1 VFARPPS
8 QGFNA
13 VSQTDSSATRNDAE
27 TGLTVLERHLT
38 GFLEAWEQDAAPPDL
53 WAFLPADAAVRRL
66 TLVELIKIDLE
77 YRWRVHRFPKV
88 LAEYCSEFPD
98 LAKDG
103 IPPDLVYEEFHIR
116 HQSGDDVSP
125 TEYLRAFPDQE
136 AELACL
142 LGLTHNYETT
152 ALHKE
157 RGLDR
162 AAKLEPGERVDDFEL
177 LARLGEGAFAQ
188 VFLAR
193 QVSMQRLLAVKVS
206 ADHGTEPQTLAQLDH
221 DHIVRVYD
229 QRSVADR
236 GLRLLYMQYVAGGT
250 LQSVV
255 KQLQKRKPHEWTGRV
270 LLHAVDDA
278 LESRGE
284 SRPVDSPLRGW
295 LESAAWTET
304 VCWIG
309 SRLALA
315 LDYAH
320 KRGVLHR
327 DIKPANVLVAADGVP
342 KLADFNISFSSK
354 LAGVSPSTYFGG
366 SLAYMSPEQL
376 QASHPGHSRQ
386 PDELDGRSDLCSLGV
401 LLWELLTGRRP
412 FDDEKLDGPWSR
424 TLDAMID
431 RRQRGPEV
439 DGVILPPHCP
449 RDLLGVLRKCLAPDP
464 QDRWQ
469 TGSEL
474 AQQLELFRHPRAQ
487 NVLVPPEGSLRR
499 RALPYAEAIVVC
511 LTMAPHILAGLFNYF
526 YNHDAIISS
535 LDEPTKQMFLR
546 IVVAVNTIAYPTG
559 LCVGFWRVRRIGKV
573 MRVPRDAGIDPGYL
587 ARMRAQALGLGH
599 FVAMLGVALW
609 GMAGIAYPLSID
621 LLGGE
626 LPRIAHLHFFASMV
640 LCGLIAAAYPF
651 FLVTAFGLRVIYPQ
665 LLRDGPIAR
674 GDVPA
679 MARVLDRSYWY
690 LASGALAP
698 MLGILTVLFLAENES
713 GMQRT
718 ALFAFA
724 VVGSLGFLLLF
735 IIWRRLRDDIEAV
748 LHAVETLR

>member
-1 VFARPPS
+1 MS
-8 QGFNA
+8 K
-13 VSQTDSSATRNDAE
+13 TDSS
-27 TGLTVLERHLT
+27 LTLENADQNLSVLERYLT
-38 GFLEAWEQDAAPPDL
+38 GFLDAWERDAAPPDL
-53 WAFLPADAAVRRL
+53 WQFLPAETALRKL

-88 LAEYCSEFPD
+88 LDEYCREFPD

-116 HQSGDDVSP
+116 NQSGDEVSA
-125 TEYLRAFPDQE
+125 TDYLRAFPEQRD
-136 AELACL
+136 ELACI
-142 LGLTHNYETT
+142 LGLTQKYETT
-152 ALHKE
+152 KLLKDGG
-157 RGLDR
+157 RIP
-162 AAKLEPGERVDDFEL
+162 AAKLQPGERIDDFEL

-193 QVSMQRLLAVKVS
+193 QVSLQRLVAVKVS
-206 ADHGTEPQTLAQLDH
+206 ADHGAEPQTLAQLDH

-250 LQSVV
+250 LQSAV
-255 KQLQKRKPHEWTGRV
+255 KQLRDSKPHEWNGRV
-270 LLHAVDDA
+270 LLRAVDDS
-278 LESRGE
+278 LDSRGE
-284 SRPVDSPLRGW
+284 SRPVDSPLRSW
-295 LESAAWTET
+295 LETAAWTET

-366 SLAYMSPEQL
+366 SLAYMSPEHL
-376 QASHPGHSRQ
+376 QATHPGHPRQ
-386 PDELDGRSDLCSLGV
+386 PDELDGRSDLYSLGI
-401 LLWELLTGRRP
+401 LLWELLTGKRP

-431 RRQRGPEV
+431 RRVRGPQI
-439 DGVILPPHCP
+439 DGVAVPPCCP
-449 RDLLGVLRKCLAPDP
+449 RDLLKVLRKCLAAEPA
-464 QDRWQ
+464 DRWQ
-469 TGSEL
+469 TGAEL

-487 NVLVPPEGSLRR
+487 NVLVPPERSLCR
-499 RALPYAEAIVVC
+499 RALPFAEMVVVC
-511 LTMAPHILAGLFNYF
+511 LTMLPNIMAGIFNF
-526 YNHDAIISS
+526 VYNREAIISS
-535 LDEPTKQMFLR
+535 LDASTRQSFMR
-546 IVVAVNTIAYPTG
+546 IQLVINAIAYPAG
-559 LCVGFWRVRRIGKV
+559 LGLGLWRVRRICKV
-573 MRVPRDAGIDPGYL
+573 VRVPPDARVDPAYL
-587 ARMRAQALGLGH
+587 TRMRAEALGLGH
-599 FVAMLGVALW
+599 FVGMLGVILW
-609 GMAGIAYPLSID
+609 VIAGLAYPLSID
-621 LLGGE
+621 LAGGS
-626 LPRIAHLHFFASMV
+626 LPRMAYLHFFASLV

-651 FLVTAFGLRVIYPQ
+651 FLTTAFSLRVIYPQ

-679 MARVLDRSYWY
+679 LSLALDRSYWY
-690 LASGALAP
+690 LSSGALAP

-713 GMQRT
+713 DIQRK
-718 ALFAFA
+718 ALIVFAS
-724 VVGSLGFLLLF
+724 VGLLGFALL
-735 IIWRRLRDDIEAV
+735 IGIWRRLRNDVDAV
-748 LHAVETLR
+748 LHAIDTLR

>member
-1 VFARPPS
+1 
-8 QGFNA
+8 
-13 VSQTDSSATRNDAE
+13 VSETDSSATRIDAQAS
-27 TGLTVLERHLT
+27 LTVLERHLT
-38 GFLEAWEQDAAPPDL
+38 GFLEAWERDAAPPDL
-53 WAFLPADAAVRRL
+53 WTFLPGDPTVRHV

-88 LAEYCSEFPD
+88 LDEYCREFPD

-125 TEYLRAFPDQE
+125 TEYLRAFPEQE

-142 LGLTHNYETT
+142 LGLTHKYETT
-152 ALHKE
+152 ALLKDQG
-157 RGLDR
+157 RDR
-162 AAKLEPGERVDDFEL
+162 VAKLEPGDRIDDFEL

-255 KQLQKRKPHEWTGRV
+255 KLLQTRKPHEWTGRV

-284 SRPVDSPLRGW
+284 ARPVDSPLRGW
-295 LESAAWTET
+295 LESAAWTEA

-354 LAGVSPSTYFGG
+354 LAGVTPSTYFGG

-376 QASHPGHSRQ
+376 QATHPGHPRQ
-386 PDELDGRSDLCSLGV
+386 PDELDGRSDLYSLGV
-401 LLWELLTGRRP
+401 MLWELLTGRRP
-412 FDDEKLDGPWSR
+412 FDDEKVDGPWSR

-431 RRQRGPEV
+431 RRLHGPQL
-439 DGVILPPHCP
+439 DGVTIPPCCP
-449 RDLLGVLRKCLAPDP
+449 RNLLEVLRKCLSPDP
-464 QDRWQ
+464 EDRWQ

-487 NVLVPPEGSLRR
+487 SMLVPPQGGACR
-499 RALPYAEAIVVC
+499 RAAPYAEAIVVC
-511 LTMAPHILAGLFNYF
+511 LTMVPHILAGLFNFF

-535 LDEPTKQMFLR
+535 LDESTRRVFKGV
-546 IVVAVNTIAYPTG
+546 VVAVNAIAYPTG
-559 LCVGFWRVRRIGKV
+559 LCVGFWRVRRICKV
-573 MRVPRDAGIDPGYL
+573 MRVPPDAGVDRDYL
-587 ARMRAQALGLGH
+587 ADMRAQALSLGH
-599 FVAMLGVALW
+599 FVAMLGVSLW
-609 GMAGIAYPLSID
+609 GIAGIAYPLSIE
-621 LLGGE
+621 LAGGT
-626 LPRIAHLHFFASMV
+626 LPRIAQLHFFASMV

-674 GDVPA
+674 GDAPELSL
-679 MARVLDRSYWY
+679 VLDRSYWY
-690 LASGALAP
+690 LASGGLAP
-698 MLGILTVLFLAENES
+698 MLGILTVLFLAENELDI
-713 GMQRT
+713 QRT
-718 ALFAFA
+718 ALFVFA
-724 VVGSLGFLLLF
+724 TVGLLGFALLLG
-735 IIWRRLRDDIEAV
+735 IWRRLRDDIEAV